1 MAINQNAKFGDLL
14 DIGRLLNAGASWIYN
29 FFESPAK
36 NQQLNEYLALHPM
49 EARVKDLENAGLSP
63 TLASGMG
70 ASPPIHMTNTNG
82 NSNPISALASIFQM
96 KETMASISK
105 MNADK
110 ANNKAFTDASVE
122 KLLAE
127 AKAATSRADK
137 DDADAALARIQ
148 AQYYGPMSDAKIAQ
162 LMAQAGLT
170 NAAIEKIPAEVRE
183 INARADVSVS
193 EVGVNES
200 RVKLQDAQTG
210 KVLADELVSNETV
223 AKLKAET
230 NHIIKSDALLDAQ
243 VSKLGVEEKELLYN
257 LVIAMYAQVK
267 TNDSI
272 DKDIF
277 SKFGLSRL
285 QKWLS
290 SIIDDKDSE
299 GSAFGRLFQAIS
311 ALVRKETE

>member
-1 MAINQNAKFGDLL
+1 MAGFWDLL
-14 DIGRLLNAGASWIYN
+14 NIPRSLNAPASWIYN

-70 ASPPIHMTNTNG
+70 ASPPIHMTNTSG
-82 NSNPISALASIFQM
+82 ASNPISALATIIQM
-96 KETMASISK
+96 RQAKASVDKMHVDMDNSK
-105 MNADK
+105 K
-110 ANNKAFTDASVE
+110 LTDASVD
-122 KLLAE
+122 KLIAE
-127 AKAATSRADK
+127 AKVADSLANKYDIDSQLTSIQSE
-137 DDADAALARIQ
+137 DAKELNEARI
-148 AQYYGPMSDAKIAQ
+148 AQMK
-162 LMAQAGLT
+162 AQAGLT
-170 NAAIEKIPAEVRE
+170 NAAMDKIPAEIRE

-223 AKLKAET
+223 AKIKAET

-243 VSKLGVEEKELLYN
+243 VSKLSVEEKELLYN
-257 LVIAMYAQVK
+257 MVIAMYAQVK

-277 SKFGLSRL
+277 SKFGLGRL
-285 QKWLS
+285 QKWMS